1 MKNAIMKTICL
12 TLVLLFLFSACS
24 VKSDSVITSNGFQFS
39 ETSGYCLINAPF
51 KASVEETTKT
61 LGCTLEHKGDSHAGS
76 PIEYE
81 SYSSAPNSA
90 EIFDT
95 KGYFDAVFTEEELY
109 DISFT
114 AYMETTEDAEALY
127 AHIVEEFTSAFGK
140 PTEEEVDL
148 NTNFCNWYHEKSGT
162 QLSVAHTTNLQNALV
177 MIGVTELWRLN
188 LE

>member
-1 MKNAIMKTICL
+1 MKSTTIKTICL
-12 TLVLLFLFSACS
+12 TLVLVLLFTACQG
-24 VKSDSVITSNGFQFS
+24 VSDSVIECNGFRFS
-39 ETSGYCLINAPF
+39 KESGYSMTDAPF
-51 KASVEETTKT
+51 KASADETAET
-61 LGCTLEHKGDSHAGS
+61 LDVALEHKSDSHAGS

-140 PTEEEVDL
+140 PTEEEVNL